1 MGFLSN
7 TMWLYLMYASNLVL
21 PLIIFPYL
29 ARVLGI
35 ENFSL
40 LMTTQSMAMIAVL
53 ITDYG
58 FNWSASQRV
67 AQSSKS
73 QVDLSKIFWVMQ
85 ASKALLAVI
94 ASFFIFLFIF
104 LSDELRAHSW
114 LYFISWTM
122 IFSSLL
128 APLWF
133 YQGLERTK
141 IVSMAWILGRV
152 FVVLATIWM
161 VKAPDDL
168 AVAAG
173 VYSLGPILTGLII
186 SIYMYIKKDVI
197 FCPISFSGIR
207 EVIRE
212 SWGAF
217 VGGLFT
223 SGLGH
228 LTTVILS
235 LLVGP
240 IYAGYFAAADR
251 LRQMAVSVIV
261 PLGQAIF
268 IRLNAVSRGNQVL
281 AWAHAQKFFL
291 IQFLIGLVIASTVF
305 LLRFILIDQ
314 LYGPDMHRSVDV
326 LAVMAVGYLFTASNY
341 ALGFQGLISFGMGR
355 VFWKTLMIGSII
367 NVMATVILVKSS
379 SAINYEISG
388 AIGMLIA
395 EIFVFI
401 VQSIFLLKHHKQLKL
416 GAVVNG

>member
-1 MGFLSN
+1 MGFISN

-21 PLIIFPYL
+21 PLLIFPYL

-53 ITDYG
+53 VTDYG

-73 QVDLSKIFWVMQ
+73 KVDLSKIFWVMQ

-94 ASFFIFLFIF
+94 SSLFIFLFVF
-104 LSDELRAHSW
+104 LSDELSLHAY

-141 IVSMAWILGRV
+141 IVSIAWILGRAFVV
-152 FVVLATIWM
+152 FVTIWM
-161 VKAPDDL
+161 VKTPDDL
-168 AVAAG
+168 AMAAG
-173 VYSLGPILTGLII
+173 VYALGPILTGLII
-186 SIYMYIKKDVI
+186 SIYMYLKKDIV
-197 FCPISFSGIR
+197 FCPISFSGVR

-217 VGGLFT
+217 IGGLFT

-268 IRLNAVSRGNQVL
+268 IRLNSVSRGNQVL

-291 IQFLIGLVIASTVF
+291 IQFLIGLVIATAVF
-305 LLRFILIDQ
+305 LLRFALIDQ
-314 LYGPDMHRSVDV
+314 LYGADMHRSVNV

-355 VFWKTLMIGSII
+355 VFWKILMIGSII
-367 NVMATVILVKSS
+367 NVLATVVLVRWL
-379 SAINYEISG
+379 SATSYEVSG
-388 AIGMLIA
+388 ALGMLIA

-401 VQSIFLLKHHKQLKL
+401 VQSIFLLKQHKRIRLS
-416 GAVVNG
+416 AVVNE